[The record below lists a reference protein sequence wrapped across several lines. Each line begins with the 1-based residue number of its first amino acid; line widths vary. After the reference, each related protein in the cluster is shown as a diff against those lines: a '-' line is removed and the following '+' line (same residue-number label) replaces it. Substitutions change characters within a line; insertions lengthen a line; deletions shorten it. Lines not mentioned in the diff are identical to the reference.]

1 MTRHS
6 LFSLG
11 AFAMM
16 FSLQPRLTERALTDI
31 ANIALPTSLKN
42 EANREI
48 VEEQESRLTFQFSST
63 YFWASFGSV
72 TAYKQLLIVSLMAP
86 DATDAEYAAPPRNM
100 AMRYE
105 PLQKSTTRAVGSGTL
120 RMTEGIYTRGNLSE
134 PAVEYIYSD
143 RARRLQLA
151 WHAVKN
157 EVEPTEVLAQIP
169 RIASSFRIVRDPL
182 ARFAA
187 MRAAPGKEAEER
199 ARKLATAKAMLLRE
213 GYAALL
219 PGKPVLRNGVYL
231 EWMADPEP
239 RYQLLV
245 PLGRVRAPA
254 NGSVVGRPRP
264 VQAGVGDAADQRIA
278 RSMGWRE
285 VSDGDWQ
292 FSNQENASLPM
303 AGIGAALVALQQDRQ
318 FVFFYYAATVRIE
331 EETDDTRLTSL
342 RWFLDELPEVH
353 RRWRAGTLVTPGKP
367 EQD

>member
-1 MTRHS
+1 MTLHS

-16 FSLQPRLTERALTDI
+16 FSVQPRLTERPLADLGTI
-31 ANIALPTSLKN
+31 TLPTSLKN
-42 EANREI
+42 EGNRAI

-63 YFWASFGSV
+63 YFWASMGS
-72 TAYKQLLIVSLMAP
+72 TTTYKQLMIVSIMAP
-86 DATDAEYAAPPRNM
+86 DATDAEYAALPRYM

-105 PLQKSTTRAVGSGTL
+105 PRQQSTTRVVGSGTL
-120 RMTEGIYTRGNLSE
+120 RMTEGIYSRGNLSE

-143 RARRLQLA
+143 RARRLQIA
-151 WHAVKN
+151 WHAVKK
-157 EVEPTEVLAQIP
+157 EVKPNDVLAQLP
-169 RIASSFRIVRDPL
+169 RIAQSFQLVRDPL

-199 ARKLATAKAMLLRE
+199 ARRLATAKAMLQRE
-213 GYAALL
+213 GYTALV

-231 EWMADPEP
+231 EWMAEPEP

-245 PLGRVRAPA
+245 PLGRVRGPA

-264 VQAGVGDAADQRIA
+264 VQRGVGDATDQRIA

-285 VSDGDWQ
+285 VSEGEWL
-292 FSNQENASLPM
+292 FNNQENEYLPL
-303 AGIGAALVALQQDRQ
+303 AGIGAVLAAMQHDRQ
-318 FVFFYYAATVRIE
+318 FVYFYYTASVRIE
-331 EETDDTRLTSL
+331 EQEDDTRLTSL

-353 RRWRAGTLVTPGKP
+353 RRWRAGTLVTPGVP
-367 EQD
+367 EKD